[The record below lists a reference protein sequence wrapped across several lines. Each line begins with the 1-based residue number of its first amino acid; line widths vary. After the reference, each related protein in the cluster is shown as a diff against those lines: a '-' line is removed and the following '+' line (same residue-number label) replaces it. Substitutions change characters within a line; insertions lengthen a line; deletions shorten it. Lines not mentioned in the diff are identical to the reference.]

1 MENNGGREVE
11 DQVIISRKKLEE
23 MEKKLACFEEM
34 GKKPEEIIVRYKT
47 FFGDME
53 VEYIGK
59 DEAIKRIAALQ
70 ETERQ
75 KGVFHLQKHAEIS
88 AAVEAASFMDRL
100 RYLFTGRL

>member
-1 MENNGGREVE
+1 MD
-11 DQVIISRKKLEE
+11 DQVKVKIISRKELEE
-23 MEKKLACFEEM
+23 MKK
-34 GKKPEEIIVRYKT
+34 KYKT
-47 FFGDME
+47 FFGDMVV

-59 DEAIKRIAALQ
+59 DEVIKRGTALQ